1 MYNSTLILLI
11 CIVAVLTVAVIVLT
25 FFNIHN
31 QQQMQK
37 KNDAIIREMR
47 ENMQLRDELHCRL
60 RYGAG

>member
-1 MYNSTLILLI
+1 
-11 CIVAVLTVAVIVLT
+11 VAVIVLT